1 LTLSRILDLMKGS
14 DLRCVHACVC
24 AGGKLDGVEKT
35 VGRSGEA
42 HEEVQLDIMSQIR
55 YRIWVLGF
63 GKQGLGVKTLFDIMT
78 LDHTSDIQS
87 SRHP

>member
-1 LTLSRILDLMKGS
+1 MTLSRILDVMKGS
-14 DLRCVHACVC
+14 DLKCDLKCVHACVC

-55 YRIWVLGF
+55 Y
-63 GKQGLGVKTLFDIMT
+63 
-78 LDHTSDIQS
+78 
-87 SRHP
+87 